1 MGVHVCYWKNKNLIG
16 LPNVVYSLM
25 KHGCACIA
33 FKSFFFSQ
41 KANEEQNPLV

>member
-16 LPNVVYSLM
+16 FLPNVVYSLM

-33 FKSFFFSQ
+33 FKSFFFP
-41 KANEEQNPLV
+41 KGK